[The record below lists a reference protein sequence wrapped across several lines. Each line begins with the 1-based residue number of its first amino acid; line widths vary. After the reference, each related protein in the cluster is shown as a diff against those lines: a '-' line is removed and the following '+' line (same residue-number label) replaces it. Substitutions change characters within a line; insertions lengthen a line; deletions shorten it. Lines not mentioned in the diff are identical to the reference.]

1 MFVYLFKE
9 TITYMMGT
17 PIFDSQVKVLKH
29 CFLLYCVCNI
39 KTTGT
44 TSGVI
49 D

>member
-17 PIFDSQVKVLKH
+17 PYSQVKVLKH